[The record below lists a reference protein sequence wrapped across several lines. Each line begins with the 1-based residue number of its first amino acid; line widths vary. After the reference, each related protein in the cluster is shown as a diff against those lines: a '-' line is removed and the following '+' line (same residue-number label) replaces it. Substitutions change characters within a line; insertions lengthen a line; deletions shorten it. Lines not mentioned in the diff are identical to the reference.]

1 MNILDSTSQ
10 AVLWSQQNVHFSTR
24 AEAVAAF
31 SPSFYMIDLI
41 RFIITTEIYSVSVLI
56 TILPRVSQSFTA
68 KEP

>member
-1 MNILDSTSQ
+1 MVTAERSFL
-10 AVLWSQQNVHFSTR
+10 
-24 AEAVAAF
+24 EAVAAF